1 MERQFNFGTIEVGEN
16 GQITIP
22 AEALEMLG
30 IKEGDTL
37 AVVGDEK
44 FGLAMTKTEVL
55 QNIPTEL
62 LNALMNGG
70 AAEIFKNLTG
80 SDISDSFKSDKD
92 DDD

>member
-1 MERQFNFGTIEVGEN
+1 MEKFNFGTIEVGEN

-22 AEALEMLG
+22 KDALEMLG

-55 QNIPTEL
+55 QNTTTEL
-62 LNALMNGG
+62 LNGLMNGG

-80 SDISDSFKSDKD
+80 SDISDFFNNDKD
-92 DDD
+92 DDE